1 MGRNLR
7 LSSIGLGPKR
17 LDDRG
22 SRSLQHSQDISYSS
36 LDNGAGIEWE
46 IGTIDKR
53 ILASMY
59 RCDY

>member
-1 MGRNLR
+1 MH
-7 LSSIGLGPKR
+7 

-36 LDNGAGIEWE
+36 LDDGAGIEWE
-46 IGTIDKR
+46 ISTIDKK